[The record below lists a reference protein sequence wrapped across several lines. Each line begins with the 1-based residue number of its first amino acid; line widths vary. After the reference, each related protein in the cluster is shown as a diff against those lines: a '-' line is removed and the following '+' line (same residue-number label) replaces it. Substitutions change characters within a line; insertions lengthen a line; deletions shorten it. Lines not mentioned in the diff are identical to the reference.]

1 MKRGKKMKRR
11 STKRRKKPLEI
22 KYRGFFV
29 RRRGSKEF
37 VYKPGSK
44 MPEAECADMACAINV
59 IDAMHGD

>member
-1 MKRGKKMKRR
+1 MKRKRISKRR
-11 STKRRKKPLEI
+11 KTKKPLEI

-37 VYKPGSK
+37 VYKPGGK
-44 MPEAECADMACAINV
+44 MPEAECVDMACAIRV